1 MDLSTLSRI
10 VGCPLPTELR
20 KEYGAE
26 VAPNLIMSLGHYGSG
41 VEANSSHSGDEYSKG
56 LELKSRAVSF
66 DSAVSVPCCRLT

>member
-1 MDLSTLSRI
+1 MLKQAST
-10 VGCPLPTELR
+10 

-26 VAPNLIMSLGHYGSG
+26 ATPHLSMFLGHYGSG
-41 VEANSSHSGDEYSKG
+41 VEANSYHWGDEYFKG